1 MLDFDFKYLQTI
13 RAIKK
18 KIKRADIALILG
30 SGLGDYYKNLNIVE
44 SLSTSDLPDY
54 PKSTVE
60 GHAGK
65 IHLAENFG
73 KMILIYQGRIHF
85 YEGYKIYECV
95 LPIFISKKLGCDKIL
110 LTNAAGGIADYLS
123 PGDLMLITSFNS
135 IFIKKEMSTLLGLAD
150 LELRNKLLN
159 FPSKELNNIIKQVA
173 LENKIDLK
181 EGTYFYV
188 KGPSYETPAEI
199 RMMQKVGAAAVGM
212 STAHEAFFALKLGM
226 ECSAISCITNYAA
239 GLSFFKL
246 SHEEVTI
253 TANLAKDKFQKLLD
267 KTLQKL

>member
-95 LPIFISKKLGCDKIL
+95 LPIFISKKIR
-110 LTNAAGGIADYLS
+110 
-123 PGDLMLITSFNS
+123 
-135 IFIKKEMSTLLGLAD
+135 
-150 LELRNKLLN
+150 LR
-159 FPSKELNNIIKQVA
+159 
-173 LENKIDLK
+173 
-181 EGTYFYV
+181 
-188 KGPSYETPAEI
+188 
-199 RMMQKVGAAAVGM
+199 
-212 STAHEAFFALKLGM
+212 
-226 ECSAISCITNYAA
+226 
-239 GLSFFKL
+239 
-246 SHEEVTI
+246 
-253 TANLAKDKFQKLLD
+253 
-267 KTLQKL
+267 